1 MISFLHARGGRGRGG
16 GARKHLKNL
25 YKFIIDDNDR
35 DSDHDYG
42 NEADMVM
49 TLVIFTVMKNSNNY
63 GYEVS
68 CNIIKNDN

>member
-1 MISFLHARGGRGRGG
+1 MLENI
-16 GARKHLKNL
+16 LKN
-25 YKFIIDDNDR
+25 YIFIIDDNDR

-42 NEADMVM
+42 NIAGMVM
-49 TLVIFTVMKNSNNY
+49 TLVIFTVMNYSNNY